1 MAQLG
6 SALDWGSRGR
16 GFKSRQPDHNRNN
29 AGVNIWTIPNLVSF
43 LRLLGVPALL
53 YFGLVDR
60 NDAMCFGL
68 FVAGSV
74 SDWLDGYLARKLNQ
88 QSEFGA
94 QLDPIADRLYI
105 VAALAIL
112 LLRNL
117 LPLWVVLV
125 ILAREIFMAGVLVF
139 LQRNGF
145 ARPSVHYV
153 GKAGTLMLLYSVP
166 FIFLGNVDGF
176 DVVRWFGLGWLG
188 WGIGTYWVAGWLYAR
203 QAHRLVNA
211 ESAL

>member
-1 MAQLG
+1 VAQLG

-16 GFKSRQPDHNRNN
+16 GFKSRQPDHYRNN
-29 AGVNIWTIPNLVSF
+29 AGVNLWTIPNLVSF
-43 LRLLGVPALL
+43 LRLLGIPALL
-53 YFGLVDR
+53 YFGLVEK
-60 NDAMCFGL
+60 NDAICFWL

-74 SDWLDGYLARKLNQ
+74 SDWLDGFLARKLNQ

-105 VAALAIL
+105 VAALVIL

-117 LPLWVVLV
+117 LPIWVPVVIVARELFMACVLV
-125 ILAREIFMAGVLVF
+125 YLN
-139 LQRNGF
+139 RNGF
-145 ARPSVHYV
+145 ARPEVHYV

-176 DVVRWFGLGWLG
+176 SLLRWFGLAWLG

-203 QAHRLVNA
+203 QARSLIRA
-211 ESAL
+211 